1 MGFDI
6 SGLNP
11 NHPTVISDMDMPDH
25 SDEDGM
31 AAYFKYVDETPGI
44 YFRNN
49 VWWWRPLWMFI
60 CENCDDI
67 LTKKDM
73 ESGHYNDFH
82 EISKTKANKLANKLD
97 KLINDG
103 TAKEFQEDWENQ
115 IEEAKKSDDEETK
128 FWSNYPFSV
137 DNVSRFA
144 EFVRYSGGFTIG

>member
-67 LTKKDM
+67 LF
-73 ESGHYNDFH
+73 NF
-82 EISKTKANKLANKLD
+82 
-97 KLINDG
+97 
-103 TAKEFQEDWENQ
+103 
-115 IEEAKKSDDEETK
+115 
-128 FWSNYPFSV
+128 FS
-137 DNVSRFA
+137 SLTTLLLFK
-144 EFVRYSGGFTIG
+144 